1 MGVRHL
7 NTFLNKHCPRGMQ
20 TITFEHLRGKII
32 VVDVSIYMYKF
43 KGIDD
48 LLNLM
53 KNMLSIFQEFNIQSI
68 FVFDGKPKQN
78 KHNEL
83 VKRKQNKEMAWEKYS
98 KLINNANNTA
108 KKEELDSLKK
118 QFTKINIVDIAN
130 VKTIIDSFGSTY
142 IVAPFE
148 ADEVCAKLMLSQKV
162 YACMSDDMD
171 MLVHGCS
178 HVIRNVNFE
187 TKTATLY
194 KLDLI
199 LQYLNM
205 SYTEFKQFCIIS
217 GTDYHTTNKT
227 LFSNIHLY
235 KKYKTSASLNFYDW
249 LKTNNF
255 KANYEILETIC
266 HDFDVGSKGYEY
278 LDDVVK
284 VISIK

>member
-7 NTFLNKHCPRGMQ
+7 NQFLHKHCPRGMQ
-20 TITFEHLRGKII
+20 SITFEHLRGKLI
-32 VVDVSIYMYKF
+32 VVDISIYMYKF

-53 KNMLSIFQEFNIQSI
+53 KNMLLVLKEFDIQSI

-78 KHNEL
+78 KHHEL

-98 KLINNANNTA
+98 KLIHTA
-108 KKEELDSLKK
+108 KKEELDSLKQ
-118 QFTKINIVDIAN
+118 QFTKINIVDVAN
-130 VKTIIDSFGSTY
+130 VKTIMDSFGATY
-142 IVAPFE
+142 VVAPFE
-148 ADEVCAKLMLSQKV
+148 ADEVCAKLMLTQKV

-178 HVIRNVNFE
+178 HVIRHVNFD

-194 KLDLI
+194 KLDMI

-205 SYTEFKQFCIIS
+205 TYTDFKQFCIIS

-235 KKYKTSASLNFYDW
+235 KKYKTSDSLNFYDW
-249 LKTNNF
+249 LKHNNF

-266 HDFDVGSKGYEY
+266 HDFDVESKGYEY

-284 VISIK
+284 VISIKCP